1 MKKFTFKGVLD
12 GIRSS
17 VAPQIKPDQDI
28 VETLRPEYFQV
39 AKTFRHGF
47 PYQPTAL
54 AFDPIQRLLAI
65 GTKNGSLRIIGR
77 PGVDAQVRH
86 ELEAAVV
93 QVEFLMNEGAL
104 ITVTADDS
112 LHLWNFRQKRA
123 DVVHSLKF
131 QRERITVIHLPLRS
145 KWLYVGSERGNV
157 HFVNVETFTLSGY
170 IINWNKAIEVTR
182 PTHPGPIVHLSDN
195 PADSSKLLIGFETG
209 LMVLWDLKTKKPE
222 CRWQW
227 GDSLKS
233 IDWHFEGKQF
243 TCSHNDGSLT
253 TWNVKPSSKP
263 ANIIYPHAKNKTDS
277 CKPIQKV
284 EWKSSK
290 SGESYLIFS
299 GGLTAD
305 TAGRVPSI
313 TIMHGKTTTVLE
325 MDHNIVDFV
334 TLCESPYNSDV
345 QEPYAVAVL
354 MQNDLVLIDLL
365 SSGYPC
371 FENPHPMDI
380 HESPVSCVHYIADC
394 PSDLIPA
401 FYSVGSRSASKRTG
415 YSENKWPIAGGEW
428 SPTSCSYNEIILT
441 GHTDGSVR
449 FWDASAGSLQ
459 ILYKLKTAKVFEK
472 ARSKSPE
479 GGDEDQFSVQLLS
492 FCPESR
498 KLAVAGISSYVVL
511 FKFRKLESTFETTT
525 LEIPIYSESLDEA
538 TESSPEEAPSKPSG
552 ASDDSSA
559 LVKVRAGP
567 QKKPPGFQA
576 CLACV
581 TPSTNGEPPG
591 QITALTVNSSYGLL
605 AYGLDN
611 GIVIV
616 DFIQKCVL
624 LNISTADMY
633 GSADPYQ
640 RAPRSP
646 KRTTALSETS
656 DGERCRSPSID
667 QGLEDEAEELEE
679 LSKLALS
686 PVGVY
691 STQISPNPVNSDWP
705 DDTTERAEEALVLI
719 PTAAPEPEE
728 PEEPPPQQP
737 TPPTVATSSEPAT
750 PAPIKGNGRRTSH
763 SWRGLKKQLSRV
775 DLRLKNTFIATPA
788 KSKTSTFYGS
798 GGGEQ
803 PPETDEV
810 GNVGVVSATATTAA
824 AGLPQ
829 IITETDG
836 QEQRPDGGSAQ
847 SAAGDQ
853 SAASA
858 AATRPTELKLFD
870 RDGKPI
876 KPPRSTKDHRKRT
889 SLDKQ
894 SNLTTGSSRDARL
907 LSVPNIKYS
916 QRDLRHNR
924 SNNQAFINL
933 IKRLNKL
940 DSSFSRSR
948 SSSMSSLDNITTES
962 IQCLTFGDSYTKK
975 SDPSNFPTLW
985 IGTSVG
991 SVLTIMINLPPPGE
1005 PRTTQPVTVAPCGT
1019 MFRLKGGVLT
1029 MSFLDCNGAL
1039 IPYAYEAW
1047 RDEGRDKQKTPT
1059 KNSSGLNRMSPALTG
1074 SSESVSS
1081 NPGGGG
1087 GGVGGSSVPQIQQ
1100 QSQVSCDRQ
1109 FVTIVSEKQVRVVAL
1124 PSQNCVSKHVISDA
1138 DFIVK
1143 SEVISMKDSVCLAC
1157 YISNGHINIYSLPSL
1172 KVLVDVD
1179 FLALSD
1185 LSFQTQKQGIVDP
1198 MLSIWGQQMFVNE
1211 DTDQI
1216 AKTFCFSNRGHGLFL
1231 NTPSEVQRFSVS
1243 TEFCQSLPE
1252 MMGELFQP
1260 HEMPEPPKQSF
1271 FIGLF
1276 GGGSRSLDREE
1287 LFGESAS
1294 GKAPKLVA
1302 KLVPGPSAQ
1311 LDALGNRASTA
1322 ASEISRAHL
1331 LAVERG
1337 EKLSNLEDRTARMM
1351 NEAEQFSSNAREL
1364 MMKNKDKRWYQL

>member
-17 VAPQIKPDQDI
+17 VAPQIKPDQEI
-28 VETLRPEYFQV
+28 VETLRPENFQV

-157 HFVNVETFTLSGY
+157 HFVNVELFTLSGY

-243 TCSHNDGSLT
+243 TCSHGDGSLT
-253 TWNVKPSSKP
+253 TWNVKPSLKP
-263 ANIIYPHAKNKTDS
+263 ANIIYPHAKIKVEPS
-277 CKPIQKV
+277 CRPIQKV

-299 GGLTAD
+299 GGLTTD

-354 MQNDLVLIDLL
+354 MQNDMVLVDLL
-365 SSGYPC
+365 SPGYPC

-401 FYSVGSRSASKRTG
+401 FYSVGSRSANKRTG
-415 YSENKWPIAGGEW
+415 FSENKWPISGGEW

-459 ILYKLKTAKVFEK
+459 VLYKLKTAKVFEK
-472 ARSKSPE
+472 TRSKSPE
-479 GGDEDQFSVQLLS
+479 CSDEDQFSVQLLS

-538 TESSPEEAPSKPSG
+538 AESSPEEAPSKPAG
-552 ASDDSSA
+552 TGDDTSTT

-581 TPSTNGEPPG
+581 TPSANGESPG
-591 QITALTVNSSYGLL
+591 QITALTINSSYGLL

-667 QGLEDEAEELEE
+667 Q
-679 LSKLALS
+679 
-686 PVGVY
+686 
-691 STQISPNPVNSDWP
+691 
-705 DDTTERAEEALVLI
+705 
-719 PTAAPEPEE
+719 
-728 PEEPPPQQP
+728 
-737 TPPTVATSSEPAT
+737 
-750 PAPIKGNGRRTSH
+750 
-763 SWRGLKKQLSRV
+763 
-775 DLRLKNTFIATPA
+775 
-788 KSKTSTFYGS
+788 
-798 GGGEQ
+798 
-803 PPETDEV
+803 
-810 GNVGVVSATATTAA
+810 
-824 AGLPQ
+824 
-829 IITETDG
+829 
-836 QEQRPDGGSAQ
+836 
-847 SAAGDQ
+847 
-853 SAASA
+853 
-858 AATRPTELKLFD
+858 
-870 RDGKPI
+870 
-876 KPPRSTKDHRKRT
+876 
-889 SLDKQ
+889 
-894 SNLTTGSSRDARL
+894 
-907 LSVPNIKYS
+907 
-916 QRDLRHNR
+916 
-924 SNNQAFINL
+924 
-933 IKRLNKL
+933 
-940 DSSFSRSR
+940 
-948 SSSMSSLDNITTES
+948 
-962 IQCLTFGDSYTKK
+962 
-975 SDPSNFPTLW
+975 
-985 IGTSVG
+985 
-991 SVLTIMINLPPPGE
+991 
-1005 PRTTQPVTVAPCGT
+1005 
-1019 MFRLKGGVLT
+1019 
-1029 MSFLDCNGAL
+1029 
-1039 IPYAYEAW
+1039 
-1047 RDEGRDKQKTPT
+1047 
-1059 KNSSGLNRMSPALTG
+1059 
-1074 SSESVSS
+1074 
-1081 NPGGGG
+1081 
-1087 GGVGGSSVPQIQQ
+1087 
-1100 QSQVSCDRQ
+1100 
-1109 FVTIVSEKQVRVVAL
+1109 
-1124 PSQNCVSKHVISDA
+1124 VI
-1138 DFIVK
+1138 
-1143 SEVISMKDSVCLAC
+1143 
-1157 YISNGHINIYSLPSL
+1157 
-1172 KVLVDVD
+1172 
-1179 FLALSD
+1179 
-1185 LSFQTQKQGIVDP
+1185 
-1198 MLSIWGQQMFVNE
+1198 
-1211 DTDQI
+1211 
-1216 AKTFCFSNRGHGLFL
+1216 
-1231 NTPSEVQRFSVS
+1231 
-1243 TEFCQSLPE
+1243 
-1252 MMGELFQP
+1252 
-1260 HEMPEPPKQSF
+1260 
-1271 FIGLF
+1271 
-1276 GGGSRSLDREE
+1276 
-1287 LFGESAS
+1287 
-1294 GKAPKLVA
+1294 
-1302 KLVPGPSAQ
+1302 
-1311 LDALGNRASTA
+1311 
-1322 ASEISRAHL
+1322 
-1331 LAVERG
+1331 
-1337 EKLSNLEDRTARMM
+1337 
-1351 NEAEQFSSNAREL
+1351 
-1364 MMKNKDKRWYQL
+1364 

>member
-17 VAPQIKPDQDI
+17 VAPQIKPEQEI
-28 VETLRPEYFQV
+28 VETLRPENFQV

-131 QRERITVIHLPLRS
+131 QRERITVVHLPLRS

-157 HFVNVETFTLSGY
+157 HFVNVELFTLSGY

-182 PTHPGPIVHLSDN
+182 STHPGPIVHLSDN
-195 PADSSKLLIGFETG
+195 PADSSKLLIGFESG

-227 GDSLKS
+227 SDSLKS

-263 ANIIYPHAKNKTDS
+263 ANIIYPHAKNKTDT

-345 QEPYAVAVL
+345 QEPYAIAVL
-354 MQNDLVLIDLL
+354 MQNDLVLVDLL
-365 SSGYPC
+365 SPGYPC

-415 YSENKWPIAGGEW
+415 YSENKWPISGGEW

-459 ILYKLKTAKVFEK
+459 VLYKLKTAKVFEK
-472 ARSKSPE
+472 PRCKSPE
-479 GGDEDQFSVQLLS
+479 GTDEDHFSVQLLS

-498 KLAVAGISSYVVL
+498 KLAVAGVSSYVVL

-538 TESSPEEAPSKPSG
+538 GESSPDEIPSKNIT
-552 ASDDSSA
+552 SDEST
-559 LVKVRAGP
+559 LPVKVRVGP

-581 TPSTNGEPPG
+581 TPSVNGEPPG
-591 QITALTVNSSYGLL
+591 QITALTINSSYGLL

-624 LNISTADMY
+624 LNISTADLY

-667 QGLEDEAEELEE
+667 QINGMC
-679 LSKLALS
+679 LS
-686 PVGVY
+686 PTFVTKTSSTSHFSFGPSTLVYGGVGGGNIGSGSVGGVGY
-691 STQISPNPVNSDWP
+691 GGARCGVGSGR
-705 DDTTERAEEALVLI
+705 TTEPVRRSRSQGGQRNKLQKCLSTVSYSDDGLAVANPRSLY
-719 PTAAPEPEE
+719 TA
-728 PEEPPPQQP
+728 
-737 TPPTVATSSEPAT
+737 
-750 PAPIKGNGRRTSH
+750 
-763 SWRGLKKQLSRV
+763 V
-775 DLRLKNTFIATPA
+775 DKHNLL
-788 KSKTSTFYGS
+788 
-798 GGGEQ
+798 
-803 PPETDEV
+803 
-810 GNVGVVSATATTAA
+810 
-824 AGLPQ
+824 
-829 IITETDG
+829 
-836 QEQRPDGGSAQ
+836 
-847 SAAGDQ
+847 
-853 SAASA
+853 
-858 AATRPTELKLFD
+858 ATRQYCSFD
-870 RDGKPI
+870 
-876 KPPRSTKDHRKRT
+876 
-889 SLDKQ
+889 
-894 SNLTTGSSRDARL
+894 
-907 LSVPNIKYS
+907 
-916 QRDLRHNR
+916 
-924 SNNQAFINL
+924 
-933 IKRLNKL
+933 KL
-940 DSSFSRSR
+940 DSTFSRSR

-975 SDPSNFPTLW
+975 SDPSTFPTLW

-991 SVLTIMINLPPPGE
+991 SVLTIMISLPPSGE
-1005 PRTTQPVTVAPCGT
+1005 PRTTQLVTVAPCGT
-1019 MFRLKGGVLT
+1019 VFRLKGGVLT

-1059 KNSSGLNRMSPALTG
+1059 KNTSGLNRMSPALTG

-1081 NPGGGG
+1081 NPGG
-1087 GGVGGSSVPQIQQ
+1087 SSSNVPQLQ
-1100 QSQVSCDRQ
+1100 QSQMSCDRQ
-1109 FVTIVSEKQVRVVAL
+1109 FVTIVSEKQARVVAL
-1124 PSQNCVSKHVISDA
+1124 PSQNCVYKHQISDA
-1138 DFIVK
+1138 DFVVK
-1143 SEVISMKDSVCLAC
+1143 SEVISVKDSVCLAC
-1157 YISNGHINIYSLPSL
+1157 YISNGHINVLSLPSL
-1172 KVLVDVD
+1172 RPLMDID

-1231 NTPSEVQRFSVS
+1231 NTPSELQRFSVS
-1243 TEFCQSLPE
+1243 AEFCQSMPE

-1260 HEMPEPPKQSF
+1260 HEMPEPPKQGF

-1276 GGGSRSLDREE
+1276 GGGSRSIDREE
-1287 LFGESAS
+1287 LFGESSS

-1302 KLVPGPSAQ
+1302 RHIPGPSAQ
-1311 LDALGNRASTA
+1311 LDALAGRSSTA
-1322 ASEISRAHL
+1322 ASEISRAHQ
-1331 LAVERG
+1331 LALERG
-1337 EKLSNLEDRTARMM
+1337 EKLSNLEDRTAKMM
-1351 NEAEQFSSNAREL
+1351 TEADQFSNNAREL
-1364 MMKNKDKRWYQL
+1364 MQKNKDKRWYQL

>member
-17 VAPQIKPDQDI
+17 VAPQIKPDQEI
-28 VETLRPEYFQV
+28 VETLRADNFQV

-86 ELEAAVV
+86 ELETAVV

-157 HFVNVETFTLSGY
+157 HFVNVELFTLSGY

-209 LMVLWDLKTKKPE
+209 LMVLWDLKMKKPE

-227 GDSLKS
+227 SDSLKS

-253 TWNVKPSSKP
+253 TWTVKASSKP
-263 ANIIYPHAKNKTDS
+263 TNIIYPHAKNKADS

-313 TIMHGKTTTVLE
+313 TIMHGKMTTVLE

-354 MQNDLVLIDLL
+354 MQNDLVLVDLL

-415 YSENKWPIAGGEW
+415 YSENKWPISGGEW

-459 ILYKLKTAKVFEK
+459 VLYKLKTAKVFEK
-472 ARSKSPE
+472 GRSKSPE
-479 GGDEDQFSVQLLS
+479 ASDEDLFSVQLLS

-525 LEIPIYSESLDEA
+525 LEIPIYSENLDEA
-538 TESSPEEAPSKPSG
+538 TESSPEEAPSKPAG
-552 ASDDSSA
+552 CDDSST
-559 LVKVRAGP
+559 LVKVRTGP

-581 TPSTNGEPPG
+581 TPSASGESPG
-591 QITALTVNSSYGLL
+591 QITALTINSSYGLL
-605 AYGLDN
+605 AYGMDN

-633 GSADPYQ
+633 GIADPYQ

-646 KRTTALSETS
+646 KRTTAMSETS

-667 QGLEDEAEELEE
+667 QEF
-679 LSKLALS
+679 
-686 PVGVY
+686 
-691 STQISPNPVNSDWP
+691 N
-705 DDTTERAEEALVLI
+705 
-719 PTAAPEPEE
+719 
-728 PEEPPPQQP
+728 
-737 TPPTVATSSEPAT
+737 
-750 PAPIKGNGRRTSH
+750 
-763 SWRGLKKQLSRV
+763 
-775 DLRLKNTFIATPA
+775 
-788 KSKTSTFYGS
+788 
-798 GGGEQ
+798 
-803 PPETDEV
+803 ETRE
-810 GNVGVVSATATTAA
+810 SC
-824 AGLPQ
+824 P
-829 IITETDG
+829 
-836 QEQRPDGGSAQ
+836 
-847 SAAGDQ
+847 
-853 SAASA
+853 
-858 AATRPTELKLFD
+858 
-870 RDGKPI
+870 
-876 KPPRSTKDHRKRT
+876 DHR
-889 SLDKQ
+889 LD
-894 SNLTTGSSRDARL
+894 
-907 LSVPNIKYS
+907 
-916 QRDLRHNR
+916 
-924 SNNQAFINL
+924 
-933 IKRLNKL
+933 KL

-975 SDPSNFPTLW
+975 SEPSNFPTLW

-991 SVLTIMINLPPPGE
+991 SVLTIMINLPPSGE

-1019 MFRLKGGVLT
+1019 IFRLKGGVLT

-1081 NPGGGG
+1081 NPGGGLSG
-1087 GGVGGSSVPQIQQ
+1087 TQMQ
-1100 QSQVSCDRQ
+1100 QSLVSCDRQ
-1109 FVTIVSEKQVRVVAL
+1109 FVTIVSEKQARVVAL
-1124 PSQNCVSKHVISDA
+1124 PSQNCVYKYQISDS
-1138 DFIVK
+1138 DFVVK

-1157 YISNGHINIYSLPSL
+1157 YISNGHINIFSLPSL
-1172 KVLVDVD
+1172 RLLVDVD

-1185 LSFQTQKQGIVDP
+1185 LR
-1198 MLSIWGQQMFVNE
+1198 
-1211 DTDQI
+1211 I

-1260 HEMPEPPKQSF
+1260 HEMPEPPKQGF

-1276 GGGSRSLDREE
+1276 GGGSRSIDREE

-1302 KLVPGPSAQ
+1302 RHIPGPSAQ
-1311 LDALGNRASTA
+1311 IDALGNRASTA

-1337 EKLSNLEDRTARMM
+1337 EKLSSLEDRTARMM
-1351 NEAEQFSSNAREL
+1351 TEAEQFSNNAREL
-1364 MMKNKDKRWYQL
+1364 VLKNKDKRWYQL

>member
-17 VAPQIKPDQDI
+17 VAPQIKPDQEI
-28 VETLRPEYFQV
+28 VETLRPDYFQV

-263 ANIIYPHAKNKTDS
+263 ANIIYPHAKNKTES

-459 ILYKLKTAKVFEK
+459 VLYKLKTAKVFEK

-538 TESSPEEAPSKPSG
+538 AESSPEEAPSKPPG
-552 ASDDSSA
+552 ASDESTA
-559 LVKVRAGP
+559 LVKVRTGP

-581 TPSTNGEPPG
+581 TPSANGEPPG
-591 QITALTVNSSYGLL
+591 QITALTINSSYGLL

-667 QGLEDEAEELEE
+667 QEFNETRESCPDH
-679 LSKLALS
+679 KL
-686 PVGVY
+686 
-691 STQISPNPVNSDWP
+691 D
-705 DDTTERAEEALVLI
+705 
-719 PTAAPEPEE
+719 
-728 PEEPPPQQP
+728 
-737 TPPTVATSSEPAT
+737 
-750 PAPIKGNGRRTSH
+750 
-763 SWRGLKKQLSRV
+763 
-775 DLRLKNTFIATPA
+775 
-788 KSKTSTFYGS
+788 
-798 GGGEQ
+798 
-803 PPETDEV
+803 
-810 GNVGVVSATATTAA
+810 
-824 AGLPQ
+824 
-829 IITETDG
+829 
-836 QEQRPDGGSAQ
+836 
-847 SAAGDQ
+847 
-853 SAASA
+853 
-858 AATRPTELKLFD
+858 
-870 RDGKPI
+870 
-876 KPPRSTKDHRKRT
+876 
-889 SLDKQ
+889 
-894 SNLTTGSSRDARL
+894 
-907 LSVPNIKYS
+907 
-916 QRDLRHNR
+916 
-924 SNNQAFINL
+924 
-933 IKRLNKL
+933 KL

-962 IQCLTFGDSYTKK
+962 IQCLTFSDSYTKK

-991 SVLTIMINLPPPGE
+991 SVLTIMINLPPSGE

-1019 MFRLKGGVLT
+1019 IFRLKGGVLT

-1087 GGVGGSSVPQIQQ
+1087 GVGSSGVAQLQQ

-1124 PSQNCVSKHVISDA
+1124 PSQNCVSKHVIPDA
-1138 DFIVK
+1138 DFMVK

-1276 GGGSRSLDREE
+1276 GGGSRSIDREE
-1287 LFGESAS
+1287 LFGESTS

-1364 MMKNKDKRWYQL
+1364 MMKNRDKRWYQL

>member
-28 VETLRPEYFQV
+28 VETLRPDYFQV

-263 ANIIYPHAKNKTDS
+263 ANIIYPHAKNKTES

-459 ILYKLKTAKVFEK
+459 VLYKLKTAKVFEK

-479 GGDEDQFSVQLLS
+479 GSDEDQFSVQLLS

-538 TESSPEEAPSKPSG
+538 AESSPEEAPSKPAG
-552 ASDDSSA
+552 TSDDSST
-559 LVKVRAGP
+559 LVRVRSGP

-591 QITALTVNSSYGLL
+591 QITALTINSSYGLL

-667 QGLEDEAEELEE
+667 QVPNLNVT
-679 LSKLALS
+679 ALS
-686 PVGVY
+686 
-691 STQISPNPVNSDWP
+691 VN
-705 DDTTERAEEALVLI
+705 
-719 PTAAPEPEE
+719 
-728 PEEPPPQQP
+728 
-737 TPPTVATSSEPAT
+737 
-750 PAPIKGNGRRTSH
+750 
-763 SWRGLKKQLSRV
+763 
-775 DLRLKNTFIATPA
+775 IA
-788 KSKTSTFYGS
+788 
-798 GGGEQ
+798 
-803 PPETDEV
+803 
-810 GNVGVVSATATTAA
+810 
-824 AGLPQ
+824 
-829 IITETDG
+829 I
-836 QEQRPDGGSAQ
+836 
-847 SAAGDQ
+847 
-853 SAASA
+853 
-858 AATRPTELKLFD
+858 
-870 RDGKPI
+870 
-876 KPPRSTKDHRKRT
+876 
-889 SLDKQ
+889 
-894 SNLTTGSSRDARL
+894 
-907 LSVPNIKYS
+907 
-916 QRDLRHNR
+916 
-924 SNNQAFINL
+924 
-933 IKRLNKL
+933 
-940 DSSFSRSR
+940 
-948 SSSMSSLDNITTES
+948 LDN
-962 IQCLTFGDSYTKK
+962 
-975 SDPSNFPTLW
+975 DP
-985 IGTSVG
+985 
-991 SVLTIMINLPPPGE
+991 
-1005 PRTTQPVTVAPCGT
+1005 
-1019 MFRLKGGVLT
+1019 
-1029 MSFLDCNGAL
+1029 
-1039 IPYAYEAW
+1039 
-1047 RDEGRDKQKTPT
+1047 
-1059 KNSSGLNRMSPALTG
+1059 
-1074 SSESVSS
+1074 
-1081 NPGGGG
+1081 
-1087 GGVGGSSVPQIQQ
+1087 
-1100 QSQVSCDRQ
+1100 
-1109 FVTIVSEKQVRVVAL
+1109 
-1124 PSQNCVSKHVISDA
+1124 
-1138 DFIVK
+1138 
-1143 SEVISMKDSVCLAC
+1143 
-1157 YISNGHINIYSLPSL
+1157 
-1172 KVLVDVD
+1172 
-1179 FLALSD
+1179 
-1185 LSFQTQKQGIVDP
+1185 
-1198 MLSIWGQQMFVNE
+1198 
-1211 DTDQI
+1211 
-1216 AKTFCFSNRGHGLFL
+1216 
-1231 NTPSEVQRFSVS
+1231 
-1243 TEFCQSLPE
+1243 
-1252 MMGELFQP
+1252 
-1260 HEMPEPPKQSF
+1260 
-1271 FIGLF
+1271 
-1276 GGGSRSLDREE
+1276 
-1287 LFGESAS
+1287 
-1294 GKAPKLVA
+1294 
-1302 KLVPGPSAQ
+1302 
-1311 LDALGNRASTA
+1311 
-1322 ASEISRAHL
+1322 
-1331 LAVERG
+1331 
-1337 EKLSNLEDRTARMM
+1337 
-1351 NEAEQFSSNAREL
+1351 
-1364 MMKNKDKRWYQL
+1364 

>member
-17 VAPQIKPDQDI
+17 VAPQIKPEQEI
-28 VETLRPEYFQV
+28 VETLRSDNFQV

-131 QRERITVIHLPLRS
+131 QRERITVVHLPLRS

-157 HFVNVETFTLSGY
+157 HFVNVELFTLSGY

-243 TCSHNDGSLT
+243 TCSHSDGSLT

-263 ANIIYPHAKNKTDS
+263 ANIIYPHAKTKTET

-345 QEPYAVAVL
+345 QEPYAIAVL
-354 MQNDLVLIDLL
+354 MQNDLVLVDLL
-365 SSGYPC
+365 SPGYPC

-459 ILYKLKTAKVFEK
+459 VLYKLKTAKVFEK
-472 ARSKSPE
+472 SRSKSPDGAE
-479 GGDEDQFSVQLLS
+479 DDQFSVQLLS

-498 KLAVAGISSYVVL
+498 KLAVAGSSSYVVL

-525 LEIPIYSESLDEA
+525 LEIPIYTESLDEA
-538 TESSPEEAPSKPSG
+538 AESSPEETPSKP
-552 ASDDSSA
+552 ATTDDSTIP
-559 LVKVRAGP
+559 VKVRTGP

-581 TPSTNGEPPG
+581 TPSVNGEPPG
-591 QITALTVNSSYGLL
+591 QITALTINSSYGLL

-616 DFIQKCVL
+616 DFIQKHVL
-624 LNISTADMY
+624 LNINTAELY
-633 GSADPYQ
+633 GSADPNQ

-646 KRTTALSETS
+646 KRTTAFSETS

-667 QGLEDEAEELEE
+667 QEINETRE
-679 LSKLALS
+679 SC
-686 PVGVY
+686 
-691 STQISPNPVNSDWP
+691 P
-705 DDTTERAEEALVLI
+705 DHKID
-719 PTAAPEPEE
+719 
-728 PEEPPPQQP
+728 
-737 TPPTVATSSEPAT
+737 
-750 PAPIKGNGRRTSH
+750 
-763 SWRGLKKQLSRV
+763 
-775 DLRLKNTFIATPA
+775 
-788 KSKTSTFYGS
+788 
-798 GGGEQ
+798 
-803 PPETDEV
+803 
-810 GNVGVVSATATTAA
+810 
-824 AGLPQ
+824 
-829 IITETDG
+829 
-836 QEQRPDGGSAQ
+836 
-847 SAAGDQ
+847 
-853 SAASA
+853 
-858 AATRPTELKLFD
+858 
-870 RDGKPI
+870 
-876 KPPRSTKDHRKRT
+876 
-889 SLDKQ
+889 
-894 SNLTTGSSRDARL
+894 
-907 LSVPNIKYS
+907 
-916 QRDLRHNR
+916 
-924 SNNQAFINL
+924 
-933 IKRLNKL
+933 KL

-948 SSSMSSLDNITTES
+948 SSSMSSLDNITTET

-975 SDPSNFPTLW
+975 SDPSTFPTLW

-991 SVLTIMINLPPPGE
+991 SVLTIMINLPPSGE
-1005 PRTTQPVTVAPCGT
+1005 PRTPQSVSVAPCGT
-1019 MFRLKGGVLT
+1019 IFRLKGGVLT
-1029 MSFLDCNGAL
+1029 TSFLDCNGAL

-1059 KNSSGLNRMSPALTG
+1059 KNPGGLSRMSPALTG

-1081 NPGGGG
+1081 NPGAAAAGL
-1087 GGVGGSSVPQIQQ
+1087 PQQQ

-1109 FVTIVSEKQVRVVAL
+1109 FVTIVSEKQARVVAL
-1124 PSQNCVSKHVISDA
+1124 PSQNCVYKHQIADA
-1138 DFIVK
+1138 DFVVK
-1143 SEVISMKDSVCLAC
+1143 SEVVSVKDSVCLAC
-1157 YISNGHINIYSLPSL
+1157 YISNGHINIFSLPSL
-1172 KVLVDVD
+1172 RLLVDVD

-1231 NTPSEVQRFSVS
+1231 NTPSELQRFSVS
-1243 TEFCQSLPE
+1243 AEFCQSLPE

-1276 GGGSRSLDREE
+1276 GGGSRSIDREE
-1287 LFGESAS
+1287 LFGESSS

-1302 KLVPGPSAQ
+1302 KHIPGPSAQ
-1311 LDALGNRASTA
+1311 LDAMGSRASTA
-1322 ASEISRAHL
+1322 ASEISRAHQ
-1331 LAVERG
+1331 LALERG

-1351 NEAEQFSSNAREL
+1351 TEADQFSSNAREL
-1364 MMKNKDKRWYQL
+1364 LLKNKDKRWYQL

>member
-28 VETLRPEYFQV
+28 VETLRPDYFQV

-263 ANIIYPHAKNKTDS
+263 ANIIYPHAKNKTES

-459 ILYKLKTAKVFEK
+459 VLYKLKTAKVFEK

-538 TESSPEEAPSKPSG
+538 AESSPEEAPSKPPG

-559 LVKVRAGP
+559 LVKVRTGP

-591 QITALTVNSSYGLL
+591 QITALTINSSYGLL

-679 LSKLALS
+679 LCKLALS
-686 PVGVY
+686 PVDVY
-691 STQISPNPVNSDWP
+691 SSQVSLNPADWL

-719 PTAAPEPEE
+719 PAAAPEPEE
-728 PEEPPPQQP
+728 LAEPGEPPLQP
-737 TPPTVATSSEPAT
+737 TPPTVTASSEPAT
-750 PAPIKGNGRRTSH
+750 PAPVKGNGRRTSH

-775 DLRLKNTFIATPA
+775 DLRLKNTFNATPA
-788 KSKTSTFYGS
+788 KNKASTFYGS

-803 PPETDEV
+803 PETDEV
-810 GNVGVVSATATTAA
+810 GNIGTVSTTATTTTTTTT
-824 AGLPQ
+824 GLPQ

-836 QEQRPDGGSAQ
+836 QEHRPDGGSTLSQAV
-847 SAAGDQ
+847 DQ
-853 SAASA
+853 SSASA

-876 KPPRSTKDHRKRT
+876 KPPRSTKEHRKRT

-894 SNLTTGSSRDARL
+894 GNLTAGSSRDARL

-916 QRDLRHNR
+916 QRDPRHNR

-1019 MFRLKGGVLT
+1019 IFRLKGGVLT

-1081 NPGGGG
+1081 NPGG
-1087 GGVGGSSVPQIQQ
+1087 VGGSSVAQLQQ

-1124 PSQNCVSKHVISDA
+1124 PSQNCVSKHVIPDA
-1138 DFIVK
+1138 DFMVK

-1276 GGGSRSLDREE
+1276 GGGSRSIDREE
-1287 LFGESAS
+1287 LFGESTS

>member
-263 ANIIYPHAKNKTDS
+263 ANIIYPHAKNKTES

-459 ILYKLKTAKVFEK
+459 VLYKLKTAKVFEK

-511 FKFRKLESTFETTT
+511 FKFRKLESTFETTA

-538 TESSPEEAPSKPSG
+538 AESSPEEAPSKPPG
-552 ASDDSSA
+552 ASDDSTA
-559 LVKVRAGP
+559 LVRVRTGP

-581 TPSTNGEPPG
+581 TPSINGEPPG
-591 QITALTVNSSYGLL
+591 QITALTINSSYGLL

-667 QGLEDEAEELEE
+667 QINGMC
-679 LSKLALS
+679 LS
-686 PVGVY
+686 P
-691 STQISPNPVNSDWP
+691 T
-705 DDTTERAEEALVLI
+705 LVAKASSSSSHFAFGS
-719 PTAAPEPEE
+719 AAHGG
-728 PEEPPPQQP
+728 
-737 TPPTVATSSEPAT
+737 S
-750 PAPIKGNGRRTSH
+750 G
-763 SWRGLKKQLSRV
+763 GLG
-775 DLRLKNTFIATPA
+775 
-788 KSKTSTFYGS
+788 GS
-798 GGGEQ
+798 GGGIGGGGGGGGSGGIGGGGGV
-803 PPETDEV
+803 V
-810 GNVGVVSATATTAA
+810 GTGGVVGVGGGGFYGGGVRCGVGRTTEPVRRSRSQGGQRNKLQKCLSTVSYSDDGLAVANTRTTLYTAVDRHN
-824 AGLPQ
+824 LL
-829 IITETDG
+829 
-836 QEQRPDGGSAQ
+836 
-847 SAAGDQ
+847 
-853 SAASA
+853 
-858 AATRPTELKLFD
+858 ATRQYCSFD
-870 RDGKPI
+870 
-876 KPPRSTKDHRKRT
+876 
-889 SLDKQ
+889 
-894 SNLTTGSSRDARL
+894 
-907 LSVPNIKYS
+907 
-916 QRDLRHNR
+916 
-924 SNNQAFINL
+924 
-933 IKRLNKL
+933 KL

-1005 PRTTQPVTVAPCGT
+1005 ARTTQPVTVAPCGT
-1019 MFRLKGGVLT
+1019 IFRLKGGVLT

-1081 NPGGGG
+1081 NPGG
-1087 GGVGGSSVPQIQQ
+1087 VGGAGVAQLQQ

-1124 PSQNCVSKHVISDA
+1124 PSQNCVSKHVIPDA
-1138 DFIVK
+1138 DFMVK

-1276 GGGSRSLDREE
+1276 GGGSRSIDREE
-1287 LFGESAS
+1287 LFGESTS

-1322 ASEISRAHL
+1322 ASEISRAHQ

>member
-17 VAPQIKPDQDI
+17 VAPQIKPEQEI
-28 VETLRPEYFQV
+28 VETLRSDNFQV

-131 QRERITVIHLPLRS
+131 QRERITVVHLPLRS

-157 HFVNVETFTLSGY
+157 HFVNVELFTLSGY

-243 TCSHNDGSLT
+243 TCSHSDGSLT

-263 ANIIYPHAKNKTDS
+263 ANIIYPHAKTKTET

-345 QEPYAVAVL
+345 QEPYAIAVL
-354 MQNDLVLIDLL
+354 MQNDLVLVDLL
-365 SSGYPC
+365 SPGYPC

-459 ILYKLKTAKVFEK
+459 VLYKLKTAKVFEK
-472 ARSKSPE
+472 SRSKSPDGAE
-479 GGDEDQFSVQLLS
+479 DDQFSVQLLS

-498 KLAVAGISSYVVL
+498 KLAVAGSSSYVVL

-525 LEIPIYSESLDEA
+525 LEIPIYTESLDEA
-538 TESSPEEAPSKPSG
+538 AESSPEETPSKP
-552 ASDDSSA
+552 ATTDDSTIP
-559 LVKVRAGP
+559 VKVRTGP

-581 TPSTNGEPPG
+581 TPSVNGEPPG
-591 QITALTVNSSYGLL
+591 QITALTINSSYGLL

-616 DFIQKCVL
+616 DFIQKHVL
-624 LNISTADMY
+624 LNINTAELY
-633 GSADPYQ
+633 GSADPNQ

-646 KRTTALSETS
+646 KRTTAFSETS

-667 QGLEDEAEELEE
+667 QGLEDEVDELEE

-691 STQISPNPVNSDWP
+691 STQVSPNPSECP
-705 DDTTERAEEALVLI
+705 DDATEKAEEALVLI
-719 PTAAPEPEE
+719 PEPQEQQADSEAPAEEQLAVPPVASGATAA
-728 PEEPPPQQP
+728 
-737 TPPTVATSSEPAT
+737 AKA
-750 PAPIKGNGRRTSH
+750 NGRRTSH

-775 DLRLKNTFIATPA
+775 DLKLKNTFTAASAPA
-788 KSKTSTFYGS
+788 KKASTFYTT
-798 GGGEQ
+798 EQ
-803 PPETDEV
+803 QADATDEP
-810 GNVGVVSATATTAA
+810 GPGVTAV
-824 AGLPQ
+824 PQ
-829 IITETDG
+829 IITESEVQEMSSPRADG
-836 QEQRPDGGSAQ
+836 TGPEPSAE
-847 SAAGDQ
+847 SAT
-853 SAASA
+853 AATV
-858 AATRPTELKLFD
+858 TRPTELKLFD

-876 KPPRSTKDHRKRT
+876 KPPRPVKEHRKRT

-894 SNLTTGSSRDARL
+894 AGACAIATAARDARL

-916 QRDLRHNR
+916 HRDLRHNR

-933 IKRLNKL
+933 LRRLNKL

-948 SSSMSSLDNITTES
+948 SSSMSSLDNITTET

-975 SDPSNFPTLW
+975 SDPSTFPTLW

-991 SVLTIMINLPPPGE
+991 SVLTIMINLPPSGE
-1005 PRTTQPVTVAPCGT
+1005 PRTPQSVSVAPCGT
-1019 MFRLKGGVLT
+1019 IFRLKGGVLT
-1029 MSFLDCNGAL
+1029 TSFLDCNGAL

-1059 KNSSGLNRMSPALTG
+1059 KNPGGLSRMSPALTG

-1081 NPGGGG
+1081 NPGAAAAGL
-1087 GGVGGSSVPQIQQ
+1087 PQQQ

-1109 FVTIVSEKQVRVVAL
+1109 FVTIVSEKQARVVAL
-1124 PSQNCVSKHVISDA
+1124 PSQNCVYKHQIADA
-1138 DFIVK
+1138 DFVVK
-1143 SEVISMKDSVCLAC
+1143 SEVVSVKDSVCLAC
-1157 YISNGHINIYSLPSL
+1157 YISNGHINIFSLPSL
-1172 KVLVDVD
+1172 RLLVDVD

-1185 LSFQTQKQGIVDP
+1185 LR
-1198 MLSIWGQQMFVNE
+1198 
-1211 DTDQI
+1211 I

-1231 NTPSEVQRFSVS
+1231 NTPSELQRFSVS
-1243 TEFCQSLPE
+1243 AEFCQSLPE

-1276 GGGSRSLDREE
+1276 GGGSRSIDREE
-1287 LFGESAS
+1287 LFGESSS

-1302 KLVPGPSAQ
+1302 KHIPGPSAQ
-1311 LDALGNRASTA
+1311 LDAMGSRASTA
-1322 ASEISRAHL
+1322 ASEISRAHQ
-1331 LAVERG
+1331 LALERG

-1351 NEAEQFSSNAREL
+1351 TEADQFSSNAREL
-1364 MMKNKDKRWYQL
+1364 LLKNKDKRWYQL

>member
-1 MKKFTFKGVLD
+1 MY
-12 GIRSS
+12 S
-17 VAPQIKPDQDI
+17 
-28 VETLRPEYFQV
+28 
-39 AKTFRHGF
+39 
-47 PYQPTAL
+47 
-54 AFDPIQRLLAI
+54 
-65 GTKNGSLRIIGR
+65 IGR

-86 ELEAAVV
+86 ELETAVV

-157 HFVNVETFTLSGY
+157 HFVNVELFTLSGY

-209 LMVLWDLKTKKPE
+209 LMVLWDLKMKKPE

-227 GDSLKS
+227 SDSLKS

-253 TWNVKPSSKP
+253 TWTVKASSKP
-263 ANIIYPHAKNKTDS
+263 TNIIYPHAKNKADS

-313 TIMHGKTTTVLE
+313 TIMHGKMTTVLE

-354 MQNDLVLIDLL
+354 MQNDLVLVDLL

-415 YSENKWPIAGGEW
+415 YSENKWPISGGEW

-459 ILYKLKTAKVFEK
+459 VLYKLKTAKVFEK
-472 ARSKSPE
+472 GRSKSPE
-479 GGDEDQFSVQLLS
+479 ASDEDLFSVQLLS

-525 LEIPIYSESLDEA
+525 LEIPIYSENLDEA
-538 TESSPEEAPSKPSG
+538 TESSPEEAPSKPAG
-552 ASDDSSA
+552 CDDSST
-559 LVKVRAGP
+559 LVKVRTGP

-581 TPSTNGEPPG
+581 TPSASGESPG
-591 QITALTVNSSYGLL
+591 QITALTINSSYGLL
-605 AYGLDN
+605 AYGMDN

-633 GSADPYQ
+633 GIADPYQ

-646 KRTTALSETS
+646 KRTTAMSETS

-691 STQISPNPVNSDWP
+691 STQVSPNPADYSD
-705 DDTTERAEEALVLI
+705 DLTERAEEALTLI
-719 PTAAPEPEE
+719 PVAAPESLSEEHTADEQQQSSRVTASEPPTPAPAPEPTAAAGS
-728 PEEPPPQQP
+728 
-737 TPPTVATSSEPAT
+737 T
-750 PAPIKGNGRRTSH
+750 KGNGRRTSH

-775 DLRLKNTFIATPA
+775 DLKLKNTFNATPTKKA
-788 KSKTSTFYGS
+788 TSASTFYAP
-798 GGGEQ
+798 GEQ
-803 PPETDEV
+803 SESDE
-810 GNVGVVSATATTAA
+810 
-824 AGLPQ
+824 AGSISGTLPQ
-829 IITETDG
+829 IITESSDG
-836 QEQRPDGGSAQ
+836 QEQRSDTSGGQSISDHRHSSA
-847 SAAGDQ
+847 SM
-853 SAASA
+853 
-858 AATRPTELKLFD
+858 ATRPTELKLFD

-876 KPPRSTKDHRKRT
+876 KPPRSSKEHRKRT

-894 SNLTTGSSRDARL
+894 GNLTAATAGSTSSSSSRDARL

-916 QRDLRHNR
+916 QRDQRHNR

-975 SDPSNFPTLW
+975 SEPSNFPTLW

-991 SVLTIMINLPPPGE
+991 SVLTIMINLPPSGE

-1019 MFRLKGGVLT
+1019 IFRLKGGVLT

-1081 NPGGGG
+1081 NPGGGLSG
-1087 GGVGGSSVPQIQQ
+1087 TQMQ
-1100 QSQVSCDRQ
+1100 QSLVSCDRQ
-1109 FVTIVSEKQVRVVAL
+1109 FVTIVSEKQARVVAL
-1124 PSQNCVSKHVISDA
+1124 PSQNCVYKYQISDS
-1138 DFIVK
+1138 DFVVK

-1157 YISNGHINIYSLPSL
+1157 YISNGHINIFSLPSL
-1172 KVLVDVD
+1172 RLLVDVD

-1185 LSFQTQKQGIVDP
+1185 LR
-1198 MLSIWGQQMFVNE
+1198 
-1211 DTDQI
+1211 I

-1260 HEMPEPPKQSF
+1260 HEMPEPPKQGF

-1276 GGGSRSLDREE
+1276 GGGSRSIDREE

-1302 KLVPGPSAQ
+1302 RHIPGPSAQ
-1311 LDALGNRASTA
+1311 IDALGNRASTA

-1337 EKLSNLEDRTARMM
+1337 EKLSSLEDRTARMM
-1351 NEAEQFSSNAREL
+1351 TEAEQFSNNAREL
-1364 MMKNKDKRWYQL
+1364 VLKNKDKRWYQL